1 MMLFIQAFSSFG
13 IYLIALGLSAILMLQ
28 CRIHKDV
35 SCLGCQVIAY
45 FILILAL
52 LGIIGTGIY
61 KITLLQNG
69 VLTPKPCPMMMHM
82 MQNRMSNE
90 TKY

>member
-1 MMLFIQAFSSFG
+1 MLFIQAFTSLG
-13 IYLIALGLSAILMLQ
+13 VYLVALALAAILMLL

-82 MQNRMSNE
+82 MQNKMMDE
-90 TKY
+90 TKK